1 MSWTFKQSTGELTHN
16 GEPGNG
22 NQKVFAYSGYQAGK
36 NNPELQAVPNV
47 GPVPQGTWYIGG
59 PPVPTAE
66 HGPYVL
72 HLTPAQG
79 TETFGRSAFLIHG
92 DSAAHPGEASRGCVI
107 VPRNIRESI
116 WLSGDHTLEVVA

>member
-1 MSWTFKQSTGELTHN
+1 MSWQLRQSTGELTHN

-22 NQKVFAYSGYQAGK
+22 SQPVHVYSGYQEGK
-36 NNPELQAVPNV
+36 NNPALQNVPNT
-47 GPVPQGTWYIGG
+47 GPIPQGTWYIGG
-59 PPVPTAE
+59 PPFSTTE
-66 HGPYVL
+66 HGPYVMYL
-72 HLTPAQG
+72 HPAQG
-79 TETFGRSAFLIHG
+79 TNTFGRSAFLIHG